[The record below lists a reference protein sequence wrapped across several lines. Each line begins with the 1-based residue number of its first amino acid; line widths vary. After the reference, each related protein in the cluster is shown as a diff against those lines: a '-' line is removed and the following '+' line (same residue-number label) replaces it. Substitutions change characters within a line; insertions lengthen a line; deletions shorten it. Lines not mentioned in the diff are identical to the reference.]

1 MHVDADAAGL
11 ADTKGPLHKH
21 WVCVRQ
27 RGGLQVRRRE
37 RTTCAVS
44 GSILGDLPRVK
55 FCAPSA
61 TLGRCIIARQSESRQ
76 LIEPAPGLAP
86 IAGACCLC
94 QLWQRLQLI
103 HSY

>member
-37 RTTCAVS
+37 RTTCAVL
-44 GSILGDLPRVK
+44 GSISGDVPRVE
-55 FCAPSA
+55 FCEPV
-61 TLGRCIIARQSESRQ
+61 QPWVVSEAQGSPR
-76 LIEPAPGLAP
+76 ADN
-86 IAGACCLC
+86 
-94 QLWQRLQLI
+94 
-103 HSY
+103 